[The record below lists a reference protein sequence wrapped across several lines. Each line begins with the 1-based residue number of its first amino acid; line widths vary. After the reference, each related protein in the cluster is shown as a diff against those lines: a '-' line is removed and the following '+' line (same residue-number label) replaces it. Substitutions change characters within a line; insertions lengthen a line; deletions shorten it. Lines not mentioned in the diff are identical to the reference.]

1 MTITRANVENVS
13 IHRTGPLM
21 AKANMDGTTVD
32 GTNDDLAGPI
42 AWALRQ
48 AGYSVTDITNPT
60 TAEVALAADDVDQIL
75 DLTELRVLEDVLGN
89 LDIVDVTVDPRSVKH
104 SQLAKQVEKR
114 LEAVRSRVEKAYGL
128 GSSVLETGT
137 ITYEFAEHQS
147 GSEDDE

>member
-21 AKANMDGTTVD
+21 TKASMDGTTVD

-42 AWALRQ
+42 GWALRQ
-48 AGYSVTDITNPT
+48 AGYSVADITNPT
-60 TAEVALAADDVDQIL
+60 TAEVALAADDVDEIL
-75 DLTELRVLEDVLGN
+75 DLTELRTLEDILGN
-89 LDIVDVTVDPRSVKH
+89 LDNVDITVGPRSEML

-128 GSSVLETGT
+128 GAATLETGT
-137 ITYEFAEHQS
+137 ITYEFAEHFS